1 MTLFELTTAA
11 AGAGIVAL
19 DAGKGAL
26 QNRHHLPGFV
36 AAPEQAGHELHGE
49 IDMVEERLEPGA
61 EVVQARSSP
70 SGVSINRFFGH
81 SP

>member
-1 MTLFELTTAA
+1 MTLLELTPAA

-26 QNRHHLPGFV
+26 QNRHHLPGLA

-49 IDMVEERLEPGA
+49 IHVVEERLEPGA
-61 EVVQARSSP
+61 QVVQASLTVR
-70 SGVSINRFFGH
+70 RER
-81 SP
+81 